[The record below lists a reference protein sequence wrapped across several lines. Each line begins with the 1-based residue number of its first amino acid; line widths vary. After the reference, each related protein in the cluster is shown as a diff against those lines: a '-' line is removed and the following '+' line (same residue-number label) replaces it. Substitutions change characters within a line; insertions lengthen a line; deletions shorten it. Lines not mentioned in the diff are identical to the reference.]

1 MARNLKYQ
9 FKYAIEQS
17 CKFGAD
23 KHSMKNNKAENGNNS
38 SRTLSYADRKNL
50 IDVSSNFA
58 NWMKENH
65 NEVKELKDINS
76 NHVQEFLNQKAQ
88 TCTSATI
95 NQYQS
100 KFAKLEKVVN
110 DTYTKANVSYT
121 NTVTPTS
128 SNNTEKLRSK
138 SMTDS
143 DYNKLNN
150 YMSNNCRSD
159 NGTKA
164 IQLSYHAGL
173 RVSECAKLQQR
184 DIKINEN
191 GTATVHV
198 ADSKGCRSRD
208 VHIVNKDSV
217 QVLTNLRNSVENA
230 NDRIVPIQAES
241 INRAINRAMDR
252 CNMQEYKAHKTS
264 VHSMRKAFAQREY
277 DRYKDEGLEP
287 KQAWDRVSEELGYGK
302 NRDDLYKAYIEN
314 K

>member
-287 KQAWDRVSEELGYGK
+287 KQAWDRVSEELGHGK

>member
-17 CKFGAD
+17 CRIGAD
-23 KHSMKNNKAENGNNS
+23 KHSMKHNKAENGNKGS
-38 SRTLSYADRKNL
+38 KTVSFSDRKNL
-50 IDVSSNFA
+50 IDTSANFA
-58 NWMKENH
+58 NWMKENYSD
-65 NEVKELKDINS
+65 VKELKDVNS
-76 NHVQEFLNQKAQ
+76 NHVQKFLDEKAK
-88 TCTSATI
+88 TCTSETI
-95 NQYQS
+95 GQYQS
-100 KFAKLEKVVN
+100 RFSKLEKLVN
-110 DTYTKANVSYT
+110 NTYTNANVNYS
-121 NTVTPTS
+121 NTVKPSAT
-128 SNNTEKLRSK
+128 NNTEKLRSK
-138 SMTDS
+138 SMSDS

-150 YMSNNCRSD
+150 HMSNNCRSD
-159 NGTKA
+159 NGAKA

-184 DIKINEN
+184 DIKISEN

-208 VHIVNKDSV
+208 VHITNKDSV
-217 QVLTNLRNSVENA
+217 QALTQIRDSVQNPY
-230 NDRIVPIQAES
+230 DRVIPIQAES
-241 INRAINRAMDR
+241 INKAINRAMDR

-287 KQAWDRVSEELGYGK
+287 KQAWDKVSEELGHGK